1 MSMNA
6 PQIIELNDIGIEP
19 ISLETN
25 ADTVK
30 FDIPPS
36 KSVNFGSGVELLM
49 NDKRR
54 SGVDKSKLE
63 DVGLEDIED
72 LEAELNNLA
81 ETISIPSS
89 MKTPTK
95 SSLFD
100 SVLGGG
106 IKLNSDYL
114 DDNELPIDNNVS
126 PNIELGKSTSS
137 SSGNTNNGFGNFNNI
152 PVDPDK
158 IYSSQPK
165 LSASETLREKFKIM
179 RQLEDLEGKGAKVSK
194 KYSMESSLMEMKGE
208 YEMIVAEKE
217 QKNSVKFQGKMLMA
231 AITGIEF
238 LNNRFDPFDIKIDGW
253 GEQVNEN
260 INDYDDIFG
269 ELHEKY
275 KSKATMAPELKLLFQ
290 LAGSAIMVH
299 MTNTMFK
306 SAMPGM
312 DDLMRQNP
320 ELMQQFT
327 QAAVNT
333 MGQKQP
339 EFGGF
344 MNSMM
349 GQQQQNMPMPPINN
363 SSRPPP
369 APMRTRNERGDR
381 NDTPN
386 NRPDMKAARD
396 DAVDVGDNFVRVGPQ
411 PPEKSSRINSEKRPE
426 MKGPGDI
433 NEIMSGLKTKPK
445 PKTVQI
451 HKETPIATM
460 VVNDSSTISIQDLK
474 EMSSANIPSRSKK
487 RNKSNKT
494 SVSLDI

>member
-1 MSMNA
+1 MSINE
-6 PQIIELNDIGIEP
+6 PQIIELNDIENEP

-25 ADTVK
+25 ANTVK
-30 FDIPPS
+30 FDKPS
-36 KSVNFGSGVELLM
+36 QKSVNFGSGVELLM

-54 SGVDKSKLE
+54 SGVEKSKLE

-72 LEAELNNLA
+72 LEAELNNLS
-81 ETISIPSS
+81 ENISMPS
-89 MKTPTK
+89 MKKQTK
-95 SSLFD
+95 SSLID

-106 IKLNSDYL
+106 IKLNSDAL
-114 DDNELPIDNNVS
+114 DDNDLHIDNNVI
-126 PNIELGKSTSS
+126 PNVGLGKATSS
-137 SSGNTNNGFGNFNNI
+137 SSGNTNDGFGNFNNI

-158 IYSSQPK
+158 EYSSQPK

-349 GQQQQNMPMPPINN
+349 GQQQQNMPPTNN
-363 SSRPPP
+363 SSGPPP
-369 APMRTRNERGDR
+369 APMRTRNERSDR
-381 NDTPN
+381 NDIPN
-386 NRPDMKAARD
+386 NRPDIKAARD
-396 DAVDVGDNFVRVGPQ
+396 DAIDVGDNFVRVGPQ

-433 NEIMSGLKTKPK
+433 NEIMSGLKTKT
-445 PKTVQI
+445 KTVNFP
-451 HKETPIATM
+451 KEKNTATM

-474 EMSSANIPSRSKK
+474 EMSAANIPSRSKT
-487 RNKSNKT
+487 RNKSGKT